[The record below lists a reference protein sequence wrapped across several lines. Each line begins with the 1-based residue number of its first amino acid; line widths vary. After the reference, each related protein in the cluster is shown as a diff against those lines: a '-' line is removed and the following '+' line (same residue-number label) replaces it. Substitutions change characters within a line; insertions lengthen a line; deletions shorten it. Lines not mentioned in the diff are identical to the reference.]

1 MSWLPVPYHGSPAE
15 GRPSQSHRLSAISQ
29 PSKEPMPVSE
39 VVVRQTCI
47 RPRSVLLG
55 RRYRYRDVSYLA
67 GPVAR
72 SAPPVQALRI
82 RPDFRVR
89 QRQFA
94 VPLTTACGGDHY
106 DIGCDSLDR
115 WSRRS
120 LYRQSPSEQ
129 LLRKPFS
136 ADRFDRCLQQLYML
150 DQPREFDGIDFV
162 LR

>member
-1 MSWLPVPYHGSPAE
+1 VKLWSDRPASDPGRSCWAGDIVIATLAILPAQLHAP
-15 GRPSQSHRLSAISQ
+15 RPQF
-29 PSKEPMPVSE
+29 
-39 VVVRQTCI
+39 
-47 RPRSVLLG
+47 
-55 RRYRYRDVSYLA
+55 RRYE
-67 GPVAR
+67 
-72 SAPPVQALRI
+72 
-82 RPDFRVR
+82 
-89 QRQFA
+89 FA
-94 VPLTTACGGDHY
+94 QIFSFGKGNSLFPLTAACGGDHY